1 MIACGGAV
9 TQEST
14 KRTSPFLEGVRDGI
28 PIALGYFAVAFS
40 LGIAARNAGLDA
52 WQAFVA
58 SAMNLASAGEY
69 AGFSAIAANASYF
82 EVAFVT
88 LVTNA
93 RYFLMGASLAQR
105 FDPNESTLN
114 RIGVGYGITDE
125 IFGIAIARPAPLV
138 PAYSY
143 GAIAISMPS
152 WATGTALGVIAG
164 NALPANVVA
173 ALSVSLF
180 GMFLA
185 IIMPEARKS
194 RVVLVCVIAGFVS
207 SYVFGVLVPLTT
219 AWTPGTRTIIL
230 TIVIAGI
237 AAVVAPVG
245 DDNRPA
251 GEEANDAR

>member
-1 MIACGGAV
+1 MAERG
-9 TQEST
+9 Q
-14 KRTSPFLEGVRDGI
+14 RTARPFLEGMRDGI

-58 SAMNLASAGEY
+58 SALNLASAGEY
-69 AGFSAIAANASYF
+69 AGFSAIAANAGYL
-82 EVAFVT
+82 EVATVT
-88 LVTNA
+88 LITNA

-105 FDPNESTLN
+105 FDPGESTIN

-125 IFGIAIARPAPLV
+125 IFGIAIARPIPLV
-138 PAYSY
+138 PAYSF
-143 GAIAISMPS
+143 GAIAISMPA

-185 IIMPEARKS
+185 IIMPEARRN
-194 RVVLVCVIAGFVS
+194 RVVLACVAVGFAAS
-207 SYVFGVLVPLTT
+207 FVFSRLVPFTA
-219 AWTPGTRTIIL
+219 AWTPGTRTIVL
-230 TIVIAGI
+230 TLVIAGI
-237 AAVVAPVG
+237 AALVAPVSDGPDASGEG
-245 DDNRPA
+245 DHDDR
-251 GEEANDAR
+251 

>member
-1 MIACGGAV
+1 MAKVVQKTA
-9 TQEST
+9 
-14 KRTSPFLEGVRDGI
+14 RPFLEGMRDGI

-40 LGIAARNAGLDA
+40 LGIAAKNAGLDA

-58 SAMNLASAGEY
+58 SALNLASAGEF
-69 AGFSAIAANASYF
+69 AGFSAIAANAGYL
-82 EVAFVT
+82 EVATVT
-88 LVTNA
+88 LITNA

-105 FDPNESTLN
+105 FSPDESTLN

-143 GAIAISMPS
+143 GAISISMPA

-185 IIMPEARKS
+185 IVMPEARRN
-194 RVVLVCVIAGFVS
+194 RVVLACVAAGFATS
-207 SYVFGVLVPLTT
+207 FVFSRLVPATA
-219 AWTPGTRTIIL
+219 AWTPGTRTIVL
-230 TIVIAGI
+230 TLVIAGI
-237 AAVVAPVG
+237 AAFVAPVRDEPAMDG
-245 DDNRPA
+245 EGADDDR
-251 GEEANDAR
+251 

>member
-1 MIACGGAV
+1 MQAGNN
-9 TQEST
+9 
-14 KRTSPFLEGVRDGI
+14 KRTSPFLEGMRDGI
-28 PIALGYFAVAFS
+28 PISLGYFAVAFS

-58 SAMNLASAGEY
+58 SALNLASAGEY
-69 AGFSAIAANASYF
+69 AGFSAIAASASYL

-105 FDPNESTLN
+105 FDPAENTLN

-143 GAIAISMPS
+143 GAIVISMPA

-164 NALPANVVA
+164 NALPASVVA
-173 ALSVSLF
+173 ALSISLF

-194 RVVLVCVIAGFVS
+194 RVVLACVVAGFAC
-207 SYVFGVLVPLTT
+207 SYVFSRLVPFTA
-219 AWTPGTRTIIL
+219 AWTPGTRTIVL
-230 TIVIAGI
+230 TVVIAGI
-237 AAVVAPVG
+237 AALVAPVT
-245 DDNRPA
+245 DEPTPS
-251 GEEANDAR
+251 GEQPSVGQGVETDG

>member
-1 MIACGGAV
+1 LA
-9 TQEST
+9 QEST
-14 KRTSPFLEGVRDGI
+14 MRTSPFLEGVRDGI

-52 WQAFVA
+52 LQAFVA

-69 AGFSAIAANASYF
+69 AGFSAIAASASYL

-105 FDPNESTLN
+105 FDSDESTLN

-143 GAIAISMPS
+143 GAIAIAMPA
-152 WATGTALGVIAG
+152 WATGTSLGVIAG

-194 RVVLVCVIAGFVS
+194 RVVLACVIAGFVS
-207 SYVFGVLVPLTT
+207 SYVFGVLVPLTA
-219 AWTPGTRTIIL
+219 AWTPGTRTIVL
-230 TIVIAGI
+230 TVVIAGI
-237 AAVVAPVG
+237 AALVAPVP
-245 DDNRPA
+245 DDDAPA
-251 GEEANDAR
+251 GEEATDAR

>member
-1 MIACGGAV
+1 MV
-9 TQEST
+9 TSPQ
-14 KRTSPFLEGVRDGI
+14 KKPSPFLEGVCDGI
-28 PIALGYFAVAFS
+28 PIALGYFAVAFA

-52 WQAFVA
+52 LQAFVA

-69 AGFSAIAANASYF
+69 AGFAAIAANASYL

-105 FDPNESTLN
+105 FDPDESTIN

-125 IFGIAIARPAPLV
+125 IFGITIARHAPLV

-143 GAIAISMPS
+143 GAIAISMPA
-152 WATGTALGVIAG
+152 WATGTAMGVIAG
-164 NALPANVVA
+164 NALPSNVVA

-185 IIMPEARKS
+185 IIIPEARRS
-194 RVVLVCVIAGFVS
+194 RVVLACVVAGFFS
-207 SYVFGVLVPLTT
+207 SYVFSRLVPLTA
-219 AWTPGTRTIIL
+219 AWTPGTRTIVL

-237 AAVVAPVG
+237 AALVAPVDASG
-245 DDNRPA
+245 QSEVSPDDR
-251 GEEANDAR
+251 

>member
-1 MIACGGAV
+1 MLPA
-9 TQEST
+9 SDP
-14 KRTSPFLEGVRDGI
+14 KHPSPFLEGVRDGI

-40 LGIAARNAGLDA
+40 LGIAARNAGIGA

-58 SAMNLASAGEY
+58 SALNLASAGEF
-69 AGFSAIAANASYF
+69 AGFSAIAAQAGYL

-93 RYFLMGASLAQR
+93 RYFLMGAALAQR
-105 FDPNESTLN
+105 FDPGESTLN

-143 GAIAISMPS
+143 GAIAISMPA

-164 NALPANVVA
+164 NVLPANVVA

-194 RVVLVCVIAGFVS
+194 RVVLACVIAGFAS
-207 SYVFGVLVPLTT
+207 SYIFSRLVPFTA
-219 AWTPGTRTIIL
+219 AWTPGTRTIVL
-230 TIVIAGI
+230 TVAI
-237 AAVVAPVG
+237 AAIAALAAPIDDAG
-245 DDNRPA
+245 DA
-251 GEEANDAR
+251 TGEEGVDG